1 MKYYANLHG
10 NIIQWLYHD
19 CKVLGLGV
27 WVVKTSAYH
36 HSNQKDTSSK
46 SESCQA
52 TVAGGL
58 GVAGTIVAPW
68 Y

>member
-19 CKVLGLGV
+19 CKVLGLGI

-36 HSNQKDTSSK
+36 HSTMAVGK
-46 SESCQA
+46 SFHHLFLESLFALAKISQNSF
-52 TVAGGL
+52 
-58 GVAGTIVAPW
+58 
-68 Y
+68 